1 MYNQKLGKWCPKRER
16 IIIYIYIY
24 MVLYCMILYCGI
36 FHCIVL
42 HDTMIVR
49 MFTKYIT
56 YCILHHTSSIL
67 YSLRSLSF
75 FHIFC
80 MNDSNLLHA
89 SGLWSFAG
97 MHPWPFCSDPS
108 LDVKTAM
115 HQLGLLIW
123 WISSINSMTLTRSQF
138 KSISGS
144 QGDEHLAFSVTN
156 GLRQRVGAFAKRLA
170 LHPAGQ
176 RPKWKFETKFPAW
189 PGW

>member
-1 MYNQKLGKWCPKRER
+1 
-16 IIIYIYIY
+16 
-24 MVLYCMILYCGI
+24 MILYCGI

-42 HDTMIVR
+42 HDTMIIR
-49 MFTKYIT
+49 MCTKYNIL

-75 FHIFC
+75 FHIFR

-89 SGLWSFAG
+89 SGLWT
-97 MHPWPFCSDPS
+97 FCRHAS
-108 LDVKTAM
+108 LTFLQRPKFGCKDSNAPTGITHLVDFF
-115 HQLGLLIW
+115 HQQYDTMGPCG
-123 WISSINSMTLTRSQF
+123 SQF
-138 KSISGS
+138 KSMTGS

-189 PGW
+189 PGLINMEESLYTSFVVGKKPIWH